1 MNKLPLDT
9 INATLLFLDNKSL
22 AKLSGVNRTMHNYL
36 TDAASWPD
44 SSLKPQQGMTSKD
57 KILSCFKDFLD
68 NLAINQPS
76 RFLMS
81 SQNGNI
87 RFEVRVFC
95 SNGSPILETRDFAP
109 NWPVPHEPGDLPEHD
124 RNCFENSA
132 GDGTYPLQQLPQLIA
147 AWGNSYDIDFF
158 GPRRF
163 INDENF
169 ITSFRQA
176 LNERIQHLKLN
187 EERRLVQHFQ
197 SLSPEE
203 QGQYVPVHFD
213 TIQRR
218 TGEGTRL
225 ARGQP
230 PRNRSNRSSCY
241 RTAIKVA
248 VIVTGIGIAI
258 GLHFLGNPFSRWTTR
273 R

>member
-9 INATLLFLDNKSL
+9 INTTLLFLDNKSL
-22 AKLSGVNRTMHNYL
+22 AHLSGVNKTMHNYL
-36 TDAASWPD
+36 QGAASWPD

-87 RFEVRVFC
+87 WFEVRVFC

-109 NWPVPHEPGDLPEHD
+109 NWPVPNEPGDLPEHD
-124 RNCFENSA
+124 RNRFETPSTCTC
-132 GDGTYPLQQLPQLIA
+132 GTYPLQQLPQLIA
-147 AWGNSYDIDFF
+147 AWGASCDIDFF

-169 ITSFRQA
+169 ITSFKQA

-203 QGQYVPVHFD
+203 QGQHVPVHFD

-225 ARGQP
+225 VRGLQ

-241 RTAIKVA
+241 RTAIRVA
-248 VIVTGIGIAI
+248 VMVTGIGIAI
-258 GLHFLGNPFSRWTTR
+258 GLHFLGTR
-273 R
+273 FNRYTR